1 MYELKKE
8 EKMIREDLKDT
19 RKEIRERAKKIMEAQ
34 SKIDAL
40 EQAIEEAAR
49 TAALDE
55 QSRLEDEER
64 IRLQN

>member
-1 MYELKKE
+1 M
-8 EKMIREDLKDT
+8 
-19 RKEIRERAKKIMEAQ
+19 AKKIMEAQ